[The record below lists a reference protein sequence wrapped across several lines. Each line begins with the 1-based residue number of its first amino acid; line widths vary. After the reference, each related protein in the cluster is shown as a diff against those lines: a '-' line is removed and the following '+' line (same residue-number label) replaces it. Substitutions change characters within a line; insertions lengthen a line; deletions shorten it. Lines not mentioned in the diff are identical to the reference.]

1 MFGLPYFYV
10 DDIYLTNSEIT
21 DHSSNFF
28 SKLSLRVLLDVEA
41 SNTIFPSKSI
51 VEKKRLKRK
60 VVEGCFLLPFPLPF
74 RTIVF
79 ILGCSFKKDCI
90 SLGIRELMP
99 YPLSVLPFLIPLCTQ
114 SHKAILWEV
123 MKSRLDII
131 SSFSSKSE
139 YIIFQNELWAVSQ

>member
-1 MFGLPYFYV
+1 MQTFGLPYFYV

-21 DHSSNFF
+21 DHSSNF
-28 SKLSLRVLLDVEA
+28 SSEVRLQVLDVEE

-79 ILGCSFKKDCI
+79 ILGCSFKKDCM
-90 SLGIRELMP
+90 SLGIRELIS

-139 YIIFQNELWAVSQ
+139 YIIFQNEL